1 MLWLME
7 KVWCPGDHRMST
19 FGCAGTTAFQKSQK
33 ININLKYLF
42 NSTGFSF
49 QTWSVSS
56 FVGVFVLSD
65 EKGMRKEMSLQ
76 EVVLTSTS

>member
-19 FGCAGTTAFQKSQK
+19 FGCVQTTVFQKSQK
-33 ININLKYLF
+33 INVNLKSLI

-56 FVGVFVLSD
+56 FVFVLFD
-65 EKGMRKEMSLQ
+65 EKAMRKEMPLQ
-76 EVVLTSTS
+76 EVILTSTS